1 MSMHSSARAL
11 EYKTCT
17 KT

>member
-1 MSMHSSARAL
+1 MHSSARAL